1 MTPIK
6 TIFEAPMGSPGH
18 WTPSGSIFQARAPG
32 GTGPHPV
39 PFLGQNFKLTFT
51 PLNLVQS
58 SPFDLQNDQQDR
70 AHLLKATC
78 VFDENDGFSPDFG
91 PRTSQNWRAAQA
103 LAHLLQ
109 AVSPTAAPAIE
120 NWLIGPL
127 SPKSQFWDAWG
138 PVPLFFTVA
147 V

>member
-6 TIFEAPMGSPGH
+6 TIFEAPNGVAGH
-18 WTPSGSIFQARAPG
+18 WTPPGFIFQARAPG

-78 VFDENDGFSPDFG
+78 VF
-91 PRTSQNWRAAQA
+91 
-103 LAHLLQ
+103 
-109 AVSPTAAPAIE
+109 
-120 NWLIGPL
+120 
-127 SPKSQFWDAWG
+127 
-138 PVPLFFTVA
+138 
-147 V
+147 